1 MIDIL
6 DTFLVFV
13 IIVSVACLQV
23 YWRIRGK
30 NIKKMLRHSEI
41 GAKL

>member
-13 IIVSVACLQV
+13 IIVSVVCLQI

-30 NIKKMLRHSEI
+30 SIKKMLRHSEM

>member
-1 MIDIL
+1 MIDML
-6 DTFLVFV
+6 DTLLVFV
-13 IIVSVACLQV
+13 IIVSVVCIQV

-30 NIKKMLRHSEI
+30 NIKEMLRHSEM

>member
-1 MIDIL
+1 MVDIL

-13 IIVSVACLQV
+13 IIVSVVCLQV

>member
-1 MIDIL
+1 MVDIL
-6 DTFLVFV
+6 DTLIVFV
-13 IIVSVACLQV
+13 IIVSVVCIQV

-30 NIKKMLRHSEI
+30 NMKKMLRHSEM

>member
-13 IIVSVACLQV
+13 IIVSVVCLQV

>member
-1 MIDIL
+1 MIDML
-6 DTFLVFV
+6 DTLLVFV
-13 IIVSVACLQV
+13 VIVSVVCIQV
-23 YWRIRGK
+23 YWRVRGK

>member
-1 MIDIL
+1 MVDIL

-13 IIVSVACLQV
+13 IIVSVVCIQI

-30 NIKKMLRHSEI
+30 SIKETLRHSEI

>member
-6 DTFLVFV
+6 DTLIVFV
-13 IIVSVACLQV
+13 IIVSVVCIQV

-30 NIKKMLRHSEI
+30 NMKKMLRHSEM

>member
-13 IIVSVACLQV
+13 IIVSVVCLQV

-30 NIKKMLRHSEI
+30 NIKEMLRHSEI

>member
-13 IIVSVACLQV
+13 IIVSVVCLQV

-30 NIKKMLRHSEI
+30 NIKKMLRHSEM

>member
-6 DTFLVFV
+6 DTLIVFV
-13 IIVSVACLQV
+13 IIVSVVCIQV

-30 NIKKMLRHSEI
+30 NMKKMLRHSEI